1 MKGNLDVKSPNLTRA
16 RRMQMGMSVV
26 RVRSRLIVVVL
37 LLSLGKAWAGAADSP
52 VETARR
58 SYVLGVTLFEQ
69 GDYQGALQAF
79 NDAYAAS
86 PHFAVLYN
94 IGQAQIARDKPL
106 EAVAT
111 LSRYLREGQAQVPAE
126 RRRQVEEQIELI
138 EAILGELAVL
148 TEPTGA
154 LISVDGGALGRTP
167 LSEPTRL
174 AAGVHRIGAS
184 LDGYGAVERSVVIGQ
199 GKRHEVLLLLPREVA
214 RIPEVAAR
222 PTPVSHPSRLRP
234 ALPYV
239 LAGVGVALGGAA
251 LGVYLWKRDTY
262 EQWQDGNAQLRNL
275 TPGSESYVAR
285 ATENNRLAASL
296 TSANR
301 AIVGLAIG
309 GGVLTVA
316 GAALYLFERRSG
328 REAARFTVVWNGG
341 SSVAAGWIGSW

>member
-1 MKGNLDVKSPNLTRA
+1 
-16 RRMQMGMSVV
+16 MQMRRFIV
-26 RVRSRLIVVVL
+26 RICSGLLVVVV
-37 LLSLGKAWAGAADSP
+37 LLSLGKAWAGADDSP

-58 SYVLGVTLFEQ
+58 SFALGVTLFEQ

-138 EAILGELAVL
+138 EALLGELDVL

-154 LISVDGGALGRTP
+154 LISIDGRELGRTP
-167 LSEPTRL
+167 LAEPIRL
-174 AAGVHRIGAS
+174 TAGVHRIGAS
-184 LDGYGAVERSVVIGQ
+184 LDGYGPVERSVVIGQ
-199 GKRHEVLLLLPREVA
+199 GKRHEVLLLLPREEA

-239 LAGVGVALGGAA
+239 LAGVGVALAGGA
-251 LGVYLWKRDTY
+251 LGAFLWERDAF
-262 EQWQDGNAQLRNL
+262 QKWQAAQPPLNQS
-275 TPGSESYVAR
+275 TKGSPEYAKAATQSNHLASSVAT
-285 ATENNRLAASL
+285 AKITTL
-296 TSANR
+296 
-301 AIVGLAIG
+301 GLALAS
-309 GGVLTVA
+309 GVLVT
-316 GAALYLFERRSG
+316 AAATLYLFDRGSTGRSAVPTLAWDQG
-328 REAARFTVVWNGG
+328 AFT
-341 SSVAAGWIGSW
+341 ASWRCSW